1 MMRAP
6 AYRTRIFFAG
16 SGVWGRWGGGACL
29 FPSVF
34 RSRAFFE
41 KKREAGS
48 AALCS
53 PAAPMEQSREA
64 VLRRVRDTAGPRH
77 WPLCCAEHADR
88 ARERCRVQEGRRPA
102 RRPGK
107 EGAIAYAGAPSVRE
121 DSGAPVVP
129 SPGPAYRTR
138 IFFAGRGVWGRWG
151 AESVGFFL
159 LSYIKDGNRASAG
172 LFSVPAF
179 FRQGPPT
186 GGSLPNAASDDLR
199 LSGPQGCGGFCLQS
213 RKRKQ
218 KRDPTGREPSAA
230 CSVCAGSRSQG
241 RKNVRPA
248 VYRFF
253 SVSSG
258 QKAGR
263 AGRGRPRF
271 PAEKGAERGKSR
283 GRGMRPCP
291 QRREKACKGEKYRV
305 LGVHGPVRPTERRIF
320 PPCFIITR

>member
-1 MMRAP
+1 MG
-6 AYRTRIFFAG
+6 TG
-16 SGVWGRWGGGACL
+16 L
-29 FPSVF
+29 
-34 RSRAFFE
+34 
-41 KKREAGS
+41 
-48 AALCS
+48 L
-53 PAAPMEQSREA
+53 Q
-64 VLRRVRDTAGPRH
+64 D
-77 WPLCCAEHADR
+77 
-88 ARERCRVQEGRRPA
+88 
-102 RRPGK
+102 
-107 EGAIAYAGAPSVRE
+107 
-121 DSGAPVVP
+121 
-129 SPGPAYRTR
+129 
-138 IFFAGRGVWGRWG
+138 
-151 AESVGFFL
+151 FFL
-159 LSYIKDGNRASAG
+159 CLH
-172 LFSVPAF
+172 F

-291 QRREKACKGEKYRV
+291 QRGKKACKGEKYRV